1 MTIVEL
7 IEVKKYIN
15 KDLVLN
21 GVNIT
26 INEGEIIAVRGRSGV
41 GKTTLAKIV
50 ALLYKPDNGS
60 IIFMGKD
67 VSNAS
72 DRVRSVIRLKY
83 VGYIDQFFQLLP
95 NINVLE
101 NVELPLKL
109 MGMPK
114 NKRRKR
120 ALELLSLLGLEDK
133 AYKYPYELSGGE
145 RQRVAIARALVKKP
159 ILIVGDEILSN
170 LDDYTAQNVMKILRR
185 ISKENKCGI
194 LITTTDLYRPLGV
207 DKDLALI
214 NGKIREQ
221 YKEQ

>member
-21 GVNIT
+21 GVNIA

-83 VGYIDQFFQLLP
+83 IGYIDQFFQLLP

-185 ISKENKCGI
+185 ISKENKCGV
-194 LITTTDLYRPLGV
+194 LITTTDLYRPLDV
-207 DKDLALI
+207 DKDLVLI

>member
-1 MTIVEL
+1 MSIVEL

-21 GVNIT
+21 GVNMT

-83 VGYIDQFFQLLP
+83 IGYIDQFFQLLP

-185 ISKENKCGI
+185 ISKENKCGV
-194 LITTTDLYRPLGV
+194 LITTTDLYRPLDV
-207 DKDLALI
+207 DKDLVLI

>member
-21 GVNIT
+21 GVNMT

-83 VGYIDQFFQLLP
+83 IGYIDQFFQLLP